1 MSQGLTSTRGGD
13 AASIFQ
19 GMELRPQFSP
29 VFELSGGNLVGAS
42 LELSGPKGTNFDS
55 PRALRRTATLMEQR
69 TALDSRKFAFAD
81 AAPARRVSA
90 AIPLFL
96 AVDIDLYDP
105 QRTYSAGETLALL
118 IEPRSVLRRPQSRL
132 AQVAQARRDGRLIAI
147 EGITADRRT
156 ATLLTLVEPDV
167 VLLHPDILAPV
178 PTPETAHL
186 AHTLA
191 AHIERTGAIVIATG
205 VDTEADRRVAE
216 TLGARYG
223 LGALHPPVS
232 DADDRVLGA
241 ISQLPP
247 LPART
252 TPPTDEKTPYAIAS
266 KSGAPRPADKRLLLE
281 MSKDLERTATEASVA
296 VVLGTFQD
304 RHHFASSTS
313 QRWCAMSEKVGL
325 VGVYGEGIRPMSE
338 GNIHYAPLS
347 PDDAIVNEWNV
358 AVLGMHFAALLSA
371 REIHGPRP
379 SGHRE
384 FMFVQSYD
392 RTIVTQAIRVILSR
406 FT

>member
-29 VFELSGGNLVGAS
+29 IFELSGGNLVGAS

-69 TALDSRKFAFAD
+69 TVLDSRKFAFAD

-156 ATLLTLVEPDV
+156 ATLLTLIEPDI
-167 VLLHPDILAPV
+167 VLLHPDILGPV

-191 AHIERTGAIVIATG
+191 AHVERTGAVVIATG
-205 VDTEADRRVAE
+205 VDTEADRRTAE

-232 DADDRVLGA
+232 DADDRVLGS

-247 LPART
+247 LPAHT
-252 TPPTDEKTPYAIAS
+252 TPSTDEKTPFAIAS
-266 KSGAPRPADKRLLLE
+266 KSGAPRPADQRLLLE

-313 QRWCAMSEKVGL
+313 QRWRAMSEKVGL

-338 GNIHYAPLS
+338 GNIPYAPLS
-347 PDDAIVNEWNV
+347 SDDTLVGEWNV

-371 REIHGPRP
+371 REIHGRRP
-379 SGHRE
+379 SGRRE

>member
-156 ATLLTLVEPDV
+156 ATLLTLIEPDV

-191 AHIERTGAIVIATG
+191 AHI
-205 VDTEADRRVAE
+205 
-216 TLGARYG
+216 
-223 LGALHPPVS
+223 
-232 DADDRVLGA
+232 
-241 ISQLPP
+241 
-247 LPART
+247 
-252 TPPTDEKTPYAIAS
+252 
-266 KSGAPRPADKRLLLE
+266 
-281 MSKDLERTATEASVA
+281 
-296 VVLGTFQD
+296 
-304 RHHFASSTS
+304 
-313 QRWCAMSEKVGL
+313 
-325 VGVYGEGIRPMSE
+325 
-338 GNIHYAPLS
+338 
-347 PDDAIVNEWNV
+347 
-358 AVLGMHFAALLSA
+358 
-371 REIHGPRP
+371 
-379 SGHRE
+379 
-384 FMFVQSYD
+384 
-392 RTIVTQAIRVILSR
+392 
-406 FT
+406 